1 MSYKFVKTKDMEI
14 GKIYYHFSK
23 KFDTA
28 KWIRLINLNDKST
41 HFHCFSS
48 EYFNHINN
56 DESFNFLIGLEFD
69 DPFKSL
75 MSKLF
80 NMITD
85 GEPYGII
92 SEEFNTTIK
101 IISDVSYLRF
111 NNPRKDFFDE
121 NILLEVLDIENFPFK
136 EITSPKLSQR
146 NWIKDWRC
154 KTLSKEDMRELK
166 ISSIL
171 I

>member
-23 KFDTA
+23 KFDNA
-28 KWIRLINLNDKST
+28 RWIRLINLNEKSK
-41 HFHCFSS
+41 HFYCFSS
-48 EYFNHINN
+48 DYFSYIEN
-56 DESFNFLIGLEFD
+56 DENFNFLIGLEFD
-69 DPFKSL
+69 D

-111 NNPRKDFFDE
+111 NSPRKDFFDE
-121 NILLEVLDIENFPFK
+121 NILLEILDIQNFTFK
-136 EITSPKLSQR
+136 EITAPKLSQMF
-146 NWIKDWRC
+146 WKKDWRC
-154 KTLSKEDMRELK
+154 ETLSKEDMRELK
-166 ISSIL
+166 ISSI
-171 I
+171 II

>member
-28 KWIRLINLNDKST
+28 KWIRLIKLNDKST
-41 HFHCFSS
+41 HFYCFSS

-56 DESFNFLIGLEFD
+56 DESFNFLIELDFD
-69 DPFKSL
+69 Y
-75 MSKLF
+75 SKLF
-80 NMITD
+80 KMITD

-92 SEEFNTTIK
+92 SEEFNVTIK
-101 IISDVSYLRF
+101 LISDISYLRF

-136 EITSPKLSQR
+136 ETPK
-146 NWIKDWRC
+146 WIKDWRC

>member
-23 KFDTA
+23 KFDNA
-28 KWIRLINLNDKST
+28 RWIRLINLNEKSK
-41 HFHCFSS
+41 HFYCFSS

-56 DESFNFLIGLEFD
+56 DESFNFLIELDFD
-69 DPFKSL
+69 D

-80 NMITD
+80 KMITD

-92 SEEFNTTIK
+92 SEEFNVTIK
-101 IISDVSYLRF
+101 LISDISYLRF
-111 NNPRKDFFDE
+111 NNPRKEFFDK

-154 KTLSKEDMRELK
+154 KILSKEDMRELK